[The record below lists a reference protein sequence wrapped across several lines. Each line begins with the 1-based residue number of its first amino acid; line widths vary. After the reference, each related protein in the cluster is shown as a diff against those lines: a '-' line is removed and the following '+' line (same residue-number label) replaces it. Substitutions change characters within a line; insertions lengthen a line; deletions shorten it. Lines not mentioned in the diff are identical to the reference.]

1 MALPVEKPVPVQEV
15 ALVDDQVRVDDWP
28 LVIDA
33 GLAVSEAVGEAPAAD
48 PKTSNCCVNHAVAA
62 PLDEVEPDDVPLDA
76 IA

>member
-1 MALPVEKPVPVQEV
+1 LPVEKPVPMQEV

-33 GLAVSEAVGEAPAAD
+33 GLAVSEAVGEEAAGD
-48 PKTSNCCVNHAVAA
+48 PKTSNCCVNQVVAA
-62 PLDEVEPDDVPLDA
+62 PLDDVEPDDVPLDA